1 MLFQKIKQRYKQ
13 NLLESFI
20 KNNDLVSIKQTLK
33 SNFLESRK
41 IDIQN
46 LMNYL
51 TFFTS
56 QQKYENVF
64 LKNLIWINS
73 FEKEDYQYLSNFINE
88 YFFAQEINF
97 NKAKEYHLLLEEI
110 ADHYSLSKI
119 DFMDMSAHNYV
130 FQFLI
135 SENDP
140 NKFKII
146 NTSNVFYETDQ
157 KLYFTHYY
165 LTKSF
170 IYITRNPYTLLKKYK
185 SRNHQDNSVNHLQ
198 GLLIGENSKKY
209 YSEQDRLIEENIQS
223 WSVNNHSWSN
233 INVINTFRGLVIKY
247 ESLENNTFDTLTQV
261 VSHLIQSG
269 LNLKLDYGFIENYTE
284 NNPFPIHNYENFD
297 ISKQE
302 KKLLDRDNLQV
313 MQELSYT

>member
-13 NLLESFI
+13 NLLESYI

-33 SNFLESRK
+33 SNFLDSKK
-41 IDIQN
+41 IDVQN

-51 TFFTS
+51 AFFTS
-56 QQKYENVF
+56 QQKYEDIF
-64 LKNLIWINS
+64 LKNLIWING

-97 NKAKEYHLLLEEI
+97 NKSKEYYLFLEEI
-110 ADHYSLSKI
+110 ADHYSFNKI
-119 DFMDMSAHNYV
+119 DFLEMSANNYV
-130 FQFLI
+130 FQFFI

-140 NKFKII
+140 NKLKII
-146 NTSNVFYETDQ
+146 NTSNVFFETDQ

-170 IYITRNPYTLLKKYK
+170 VYVTRNPYSLLKKYK
-185 SRNHQDNSVNHLQ
+185 SRNLGDNSVNHLQ

-209 YSEQDRLIEENIQS
+209 YSKQERLIEENIQS

-247 ESLENNTFDTLTQV
+247 ENLESNTFDTLTQV

-269 LNLKLDYGFIENYTE
+269 INLKLDYSFIENYIE
-284 NNPFPIHNYENFD
+284 KYPFPIHNYENTE

-302 KKLLDRDNLQV
+302 KKLLDRDNLKV
-313 MQELSYT
+313 MQELSYI